1 MDSSAQR
8 GGSDGWWISR
18 RTIDIVVG
26 AVVFAV
32 GVAVMFDTYQLG
44 SGWAGGSPQSGYFPF
59 RIGAIICIASAAVLA
74 RTIWRRRPAP
84 AAIFVTWQRLR
95 LVLAV
100 LVPTLSYIL
109 AIQLLG
115 IYVAS
120 ALFIAAFMRVGGGY
134 GWVQSVV
141 VSAATGGVLFWLFEI
156 QFLVPLPKGPLEALL
171 GY

>member
-1 MDSSAQR
+1 MDSSAQH
-8 GGSDGWWISR
+8 GGADGWWISR

-26 AVVFAV
+26 AVAFAV
-32 GVAVMFDTYQLG
+32 GVAVMFDTYRLG
-44 SGWAGGSPQSGYFPF
+44 AGWDGGSPQSGYFPF
-59 RIGAIICIASAAVLA
+59 RIGAIICIASAVVLA
-74 RTIWRRRPAP
+74 RAIWRRRSGP
-84 AAIFVTWQRLR
+84 AAIFVTWKRLR

-100 LVPTLSYIL
+100 LVPTLFYIL

-120 ALFIAAFMRVGGGY
+120 VLFIAAFMRVGGGY
-134 GWVQSVV
+134 GWVKSVV